1 MICMSL
7 DMICISKR
15 AINFHPSI
23 SIKAND
29 FVRQGRKTKKL
40 TLFDQ
45 IILRFKLENMS
56 VFRTDWYFNGRC
68 YLKSKLSP
76 QKEIIEYMSFHLIAS
91 SVLKVTKVK
100 LSSLMWKIRHL
111 KGQFLVSVSPN
122 AKAFPQFT
130 QFFIEADLPLL
141 ACKQHKETAYQC
153 KNALN
158 FTTTPPPEI

>member
-1 MICMSL
+1 MSV

-40 TLFDQ
+40 KRLKKK
-45 IILRFKLENMS
+45 FKLENMS
-56 VFRTDWYFNGRC
+56 VFRTDWYFNGPC

-76 QKEIIEYMSFHLIAS
+76 QKEIIEYMSFHLIES

-100 LSSLMWKIRHL
+100 LSPLMWKIRHF

-122 AKAFPQFT
+122 VKAFPQFT
-130 QFFIEADLPLL
+130 
-141 ACKQHKETAYQC
+141 
-153 KNALN
+153 
-158 FTTTPPPEI
+158 

>member
-40 TLFDQ
+40 KRLKKK
-45 IILRFKLENMS
+45 FKLENMS
-56 VFRTDWYFNGRC
+56 VFRTDWYFNGPC

-76 QKEIIEYMSFHLIAS
+76 QKEIIEYMSFHLIES

-100 LSSLMWKIRHL
+100 MSSLM
-111 KGQFLVSVSPN
+111 
-122 AKAFPQFT
+122 
-130 QFFIEADLPLL
+130 
-141 ACKQHKETAYQC
+141 
-153 KNALN
+153 
-158 FTTTPPPEI
+158 

>member
-1 MICMSL
+1 MSL

-56 VFRTDWYFNGRC
+56 VFRTDWYFNGPC

-76 QKEIIEYMSFHLIAS
+76 QKEIIEYMSFHLIES

-100 LSSLMWKIRHL
+100 LSSLMWKIRHF

-141 ACKQHKETAYQC
+141 ACKQHKETA
-153 KNALN
+153 
-158 FTTTPPPEI
+158 

>member
-23 SIKAND
+23 SIKANGITSHY
-29 FVRQGRKTKKL
+29 RGQPLWLRRINMWHRRKTKKL

-56 VFRTDWYFNGRC
+56 VFRTDWYFNGPC

-76 QKEIIEYMSFHLIAS
+76 QKEIIEYMSFHLIES

-100 LSSLMWKIRHL
+100 LSSLMWKIRHF

-141 ACKQHKETAYQC
+141 ACKQHKETA
-153 KNALN
+153 
-158 FTTTPPPEI
+158 

>member
-56 VFRTDWYFNGRC
+56 VFRTDWYFNGLC

-141 ACKQHKETAYQC
+141 ACKQHKETA
-153 KNALN
+153 
-158 FTTTPPPEI
+158 

>member
-1 MICMSL
+1 MICMSV

-40 TLFDQ
+40 KRLKKK
-45 IILRFKLENMS
+45 FKLENMS
-56 VFRTDWYFNGRC
+56 VFRTDWYFNGPC

-76 QKEIIEYMSFHLIAS
+76 QKEIIEYMSFHLIES

-100 LSSLMWKIRHL
+100 MSSLMWKIRHF

-122 AKAFPQFT
+122 AKAFPLFT

-141 ACKQHKETAYQC
+141 ACKQHKETA
-153 KNALN
+153 
-158 FTTTPPPEI
+158 

>member
-1 MICMSL
+1 MSL

-56 VFRTDWYFNGRC
+56 VFRTDWYFNGPC

-76 QKEIIEYMSFHLIAS
+76 QKEIIEYMSFHLIES

-100 LSSLMWKIRHL
+100 LSPLMWKIRHF

-122 AKAFPQFT
+122 VKAFPQFT
-130 QFFIEADLPLL
+130 
-141 ACKQHKETAYQC
+141 
-153 KNALN
+153 
-158 FTTTPPPEI
+158 

>member
-40 TLFDQ
+40 TLLDQ

-56 VFRTDWYFNGRC
+56 VFRTDWYFNGPC
-68 YLKSKLSP
+68 YIYLKSKLSP
-76 QKEIIEYMSFHLIAS
+76 QKEIIEYMSFHLIES
-91 SVLKVTKVK
+91 SVFKVTKEK
-100 LSSLMWKIRHL
+100 LSSLMWKIRHF

-141 ACKQHKETAYQC
+141 ACKQHKETA
-153 KNALN
+153 
-158 FTTTPPPEI
+158 

>member
-56 VFRTDWYFNGRC
+56 VFRTDWYFNGPC

-76 QKEIIEYMSFHLIAS
+76 QKEIIEYMSFHLIES

-141 ACKQHKETAYQC
+141 ACKQHK
-153 KNALN
+153 
-158 FTTTPPPEI
+158 

>member
-56 VFRTDWYFNGRC
+56 VFRTDWYFNGPC

-141 ACKQHKETAYQC
+141 ACKQHK
-153 KNALN
+153 
-158 FTTTPPPEI
+158 

>member
-141 ACKQHKETAYQC
+141 ACKQHKETA
-153 KNALN
+153 
-158 FTTTPPPEI
+158 

>member
-56 VFRTDWYFNGRC
+56 VFRTDWYFNGPC

-76 QKEIIEYMSFHLIAS
+76 QTEIIEYMSFHLIES

-100 LSSLMWKIRHL
+100 LSSLMWKIRHF

-130 QFFIEADLPLL
+130 
-141 ACKQHKETAYQC
+141 
-153 KNALN
+153 
-158 FTTTPPPEI
+158 

>member
-1 MICMSL
+1 MSV

-40 TLFDQ
+40 KRLKKK
-45 IILRFKLENMS
+45 FKLENMS
-56 VFRTDWYFNGRC
+56 VFRTDWYFTGPC

-76 QKEIIEYMSFHLIAS
+76 QKEIIEYMSFHLIES

-100 LSSLMWKIRHL
+100 MSSLMWKIRHF

-122 AKAFPQFT
+122 AKAFPLFT

-141 ACKQHKETAYQC
+141 ACKQHKETA
-153 KNALN
+153 
-158 FTTTPPPEI
+158 

>member
-7 DMICISKR
+7 DMICISKQ
-15 AINFHPSI
+15 AINLHPSI

-40 TLFDQ
+40 TLLDQ

-56 VFRTDWYFNGRC
+56 VFRTDWYFNGPC

-76 QKEIIEYMSFHLIAS
+76 QKEIIEYMSFHLIES

-100 LSSLMWKIRHL
+100 LSSLMWKIRHF

-130 QFFIEADLPLL
+130 
-141 ACKQHKETAYQC
+141 
-153 KNALN
+153 
-158 FTTTPPPEI
+158 

>member
-45 IILRFKLENMS
+45 IILRFQLENMS
-56 VFRTDWYFNGRC
+56 VFRTDWYFNGPC

-76 QKEIIEYMSFHLIAS
+76 QKEIIEYMSFHLIES

-100 LSSLMWKIRHL
+100 LSSLMWKIRHF

-130 QFFIEADLPLL
+130 
-141 ACKQHKETAYQC
+141 
-153 KNALN
+153 
-158 FTTTPPPEI
+158 

>member
-1 MICMSL
+1 MSL

-56 VFRTDWYFNGRC
+56 VFRTDWYFNGPC

-76 QKEIIEYMSFHLIAS
+76 QKEIIEYMSFHLIES

-100 LSSLMWKIRHL
+100 LSSLMWKIRHF

-141 ACKQHKETAYQC
+141 ACNQHKETA
-153 KNALN
+153 
-158 FTTTPPPEI
+158 

>member
-56 VFRTDWYFNGRC
+56 VFRTDWYFNGPC

-76 QKEIIEYMSFHLIAS
+76 QKEIIEYMSFHLIES
-91 SVLKVTKVK
+91 SVLKVTKEK
-100 LSSLMWKIRHL
+100 FSSLIWKIRHFN
-111 KGQFLVSVSPN
+111 GQFLVSVSPI
-122 AKAFPQFT
+122 AKPFPQST
-130 QFFIEADLPLL
+130 SFFIEADLP
-141 ACKQHKETAYQC
+141 K
-153 KNALN
+153 
-158 FTTTPPPEI
+158 II

>member
-56 VFRTDWYFNGRC
+56 VFRTDWYFNGPC

-76 QKEIIEYMSFHLIAS
+76 QKEIIEYMSFHLIES

-100 LSSLMWKIRHL
+100 FSSLIWKIRHF
-111 KGQFLVSVSPN
+111 KKQFLVFNNMTLSL
-122 AKAFPQFT
+122 T
-130 QFFIEADLPLL
+130 EAPL
-141 ACKQHKETAYQC
+141 KKY
-153 KNALN
+153 
-158 FTTTPPPEI
+158 

>member
-56 VFRTDWYFNGRC
+56 VFRTDWYFNGPC

-76 QKEIIEYMSFHLIAS
+76 QKEIIEYMSFHLIES

-141 ACKQHKETAYQC
+141 ACKQHKETA
-153 KNALN
+153 
-158 FTTTPPPEI
+158 

>member
-1 MICMSL
+1 MSL

-40 TLFDQ
+40 TLLDQ

-56 VFRTDWYFNGRC
+56 VFRTDWYFNGPC
-68 YLKSKLSP
+68 YLKSNLSP
-76 QKEIIEYMSFHLIAS
+76 QKEIIEYMSFHLIES

-100 LSSLMWKIRHL
+100 LSSLMWKIRHF

-141 ACKQHKETAYQC
+141 ACKQHKETA
-153 KNALN
+153 
-158 FTTTPPPEI
+158 

>member
-56 VFRTDWYFNGRC
+56 VFRTDWYFNGPC

-76 QKEIIEYMSFHLIAS
+76 QKEIIEYMSFHLIES

-100 LSSLMWKIRHL
+100 LSSLMWKIRHF

-141 ACKQHKETAYQC
+141 ACKQHKETA
-153 KNALN
+153 
-158 FTTTPPPEI
+158 

>member
-1 MICMSL
+1 MICMSV

-40 TLFDQ
+40 KRLKKK
-45 IILRFKLENMS
+45 FKLENMS
-56 VFRTDWYFNGRC
+56 VFRTDWYFTGPC

-76 QKEIIEYMSFHLIAS
+76 QKEIIEYMSFHLIES

-100 LSSLMWKIRHL
+100 MSSLMWKIRHF

-122 AKAFPQFT
+122 AKAFPLFT

-141 ACKQHKETAYQC
+141 ACKQHKETA
-153 KNALN
+153 
-158 FTTTPPPEI
+158 

>member
-1 MICMSL
+1 MSL

-100 LSSLMWKIRHL
+100 LSSLMWKIRHF

-122 AKAFPQFT
+122 AKAFFQFT

-141 ACKQHKETAYQC
+141 AYKQHKETA
-153 KNALN
+153 
-158 FTTTPPPEI
+158 

>member
-1 MICMSL
+1 MICMSV

-40 TLFDQ
+40 KRLKKK
-45 IILRFKLENMS
+45 FKLENMS
-56 VFRTDWYFNGRC
+56 VFRTDWYFNGPC

-76 QKEIIEYMSFHLIAS
+76 QKEIIEYMSFHLIES

-100 LSSLMWKIRHL
+100 LSSLM
-111 KGQFLVSVSPN
+111 
-122 AKAFPQFT
+122 
-130 QFFIEADLPLL
+130 
-141 ACKQHKETAYQC
+141 
-153 KNALN
+153 
-158 FTTTPPPEI
+158 